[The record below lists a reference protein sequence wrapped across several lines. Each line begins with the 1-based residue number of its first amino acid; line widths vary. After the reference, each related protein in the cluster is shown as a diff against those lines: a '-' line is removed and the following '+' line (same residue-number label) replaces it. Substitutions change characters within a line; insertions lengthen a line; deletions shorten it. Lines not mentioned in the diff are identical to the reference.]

1 MVSLRHIAPR
11 SLLLL
16 TLFIAVVSFQALGQ
30 ESFTASVNRNPV
42 RYGQNVQ
49 LKFTLKNFRKNVE
62 APKIS
67 GLKLRSGPSTSQ
79 SNSWVNGKS
88 SSETSYTFTYEV
100 VVQKDITIPA
110 LRITGPS
117 GILTSK
123 PIQLRVISSNVNPE
137 EIKRSNALGD
147 LACVIEVSDD
157 DVFIGEPIVA
167 TFKIYNRAS
176 NLDVREYVVPEMP
189 GFWKEVVGQADPS
202 WEPQVIGGRRY
213 NVANVRTVVLFPQQ
227 TGTISLTGFEL
238 TGYMRTS
245 FFDGKNVSAKSDP
258 VSIRVRPL
266 PEPLPTDN
274 LGTFKRLK
282 VQSKISTKESMANE
296 AVTVEII
303 YSGEGNLKFIQEPN
317 LNWPSE
323 FEVFDP
329 EVKDRIKISEQ
340 GESGSRVFRYVVIPR
355 SPGTYQIPTIEG
367 SWFNYLKR
375 DYQTIRHVG
384 PTITIE
390 RNESVPES
398 GMSYNSKTDVQVLN
412 QDIRYIQTNWNGKC
426 LQKAHWNGRNAWAIG
441 LLSLGP
447 FFFGLAWFFK
457 RRRELIQRDSLGYR
471 KKQARSKV
479 RSELRTA
486 KNLIQD
492 TAAFYPALGK
502 GMEAYLLA
510 KLGWNASQ
518 NQRDSLQAA
527 LEKHASSCAAEWMDV
542 LERIDMA
549 RFAPGSVPPPTEML
563 EIASRLVDQT
573 EKTWN
578 A

>member
-16 TLFIAVVSFQALGQ
+16 TLFVAMVSFQAQGQ
-30 ESFTASVNRNPV
+30 MSFTTSVNRNPV
-42 RYGQNVQ
+42 QYGQNVQ
-49 LKFTLKNFRKNVE
+49 LKLTLNNFRKNVE
-62 APKIS
+62 APNIS
-67 GLKLRSGPSTSQ
+67 GLKLRSGPTTSQ

-88 SSETSYTFTYEV
+88 SSETSFTFTYEV

-110 LRITGPS
+110 LRVKGPT
-117 GILTSK
+117 GILMSK

-137 EIKRSNALGD
+137 DIKRSNALGD
-147 LACVIEVSDD
+147 LACVIEVSDN

-167 TFKIYNRAS
+167 SFKIYNRTN

-202 WEPQVIGGRRY
+202 WEPQVIAGRRY

-227 TGTISLTGFEL
+227 TGTINLTGFEL

-266 PEPLPTDN
+266 PEPLPSDN

-282 VQSKISTKESMANE
+282 VQTKISAKASVANE
-296 AVTVEII
+296 AVTVEIT

-317 LNWPSE
+317 LKWPSE

-329 EVKDRIKISEQ
+329 EVKDRIKITEQ
-340 GESGSRVFRYVVIPR
+340 GESGSRIFRYVVIPR
-355 SPGTYQIPTIEG
+355 SPGTYQIPTVEG
-367 SWFNYLKR
+367 SWFSFLKR
-375 DYQTIRHVG
+375 DYQSLRHVG

-390 RNESVPES
+390 RNEAVPES

-426 LQKAHWNGRNAWAIG
+426 LQKAHWNGRKLWAIG
-441 LLSLGP
+441 LLSVGP
-447 FFFGLAWFFK
+447 LFFGLAWFFI
-457 RRRELIQRDSLGYR
+457 RRRELIQSDSLGYR
-471 KKQARSKV
+471 KKQARSKM

-486 KNLIQD
+486 KRLIQD
-492 TAAFYPALGK
+492 TEAFYPALGK

-510 KLGWNASQ
+510 NLGWNASQ
-518 NQRDSLQAA
+518 NQRNNLQAA
-527 LEKHASSCAAEWMDV
+527 LEKHAPSCAAEWMDV

-563 EIASRLVDQT
+563 LIASRLVDKT
-573 EKTWN
+573 ENTWN